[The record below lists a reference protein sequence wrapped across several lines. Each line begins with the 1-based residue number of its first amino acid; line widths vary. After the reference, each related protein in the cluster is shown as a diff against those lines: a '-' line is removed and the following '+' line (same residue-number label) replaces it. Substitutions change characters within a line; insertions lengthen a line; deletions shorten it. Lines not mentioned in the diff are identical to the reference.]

1 MGMLNIFLLQLGS
14 SVVGDVSAKE
24 HNFISLILNASVII
38 KVILLVLFIFSIV
51 SWTIIL
57 IKSFEYKRAM
67 RNSKKF
73 VNYFRKTK
81 NFSEINKFASMFK
94 NSPVSMIF
102 KGGYK
107 ELSHQLSPE
116 KASEKINTDSI
127 HRALIRASNSEINR
141 LEQMNSFLATTAA
154 VTPFIGLF
162 GTVWG
167 IMNSFIGLS
176 RVATV
181 SSGANLTLTAV
192 APGIAEALIATAL
205 GLFAAIPAVIFYN
218 HLLTKLKMLITRMED
233 FIYEFLNVS
242 EKIK

>member
-1 MGMLNIFLLQLGS
+1 MVNMFIMQVGS
-14 SVVGDVSAKE
+14 SVAGDVSGGD
-24 HNFISLILNASVII
+24 NTFISLILNASIII
-38 KVILLVLFIFSIV
+38 KVVMLILFIFSIV
-51 SWTIIL
+51 SWAIIIFKTI
-57 IKSFEYKRAM
+57 EYKRAM

-73 VNYFRKTK
+73 TNYFRKTK

-94 NSPVSMIF
+94 NSPISMIF

-116 KASEKINTDSI
+116 KSSEKIDLDSI
-127 HRALIRASNSEINR
+127 HRSLLRASNSEINR

-176 RVATV
+176 RVASV
-181 SSGANLTLTAV
+181 SEGANLTLTAV

-218 HLLTKLKMLITRMED
+218 HLLSKLKVIVSKMED

>member
-1 MGMLNIFLLQLGS
+1 MFNMFLLQVGS
-14 SVVGDVSAKE
+14 AVTGDVSSVD
-24 HNFISLILNASVII
+24 HNFISLILNSSIII
-38 KVILLVLFIFSIV
+38 KVVMLILFIFSIV
-51 SWTIIL
+51 SWAII
-57 IKSFEYKRAM
+57 IFKSIEYKKAM
-67 RNSKKF
+67 SNSKKF
-73 VNYFRKTK
+73 LNYFRKTK

-94 NSPVSMIF
+94 NSPISMIF

-107 ELSHQLSPE
+107 ELSHQLAPE
-116 KASEKINTDSI
+116 KISEKINVESI
-127 HRALIRASNSEINR
+127 HRSLLRASNAEINR

-176 RVATV
+176 SVANVTD
-181 SSGANLTLTAV
+181 GANLTLTAV

-218 HLLTKLKMLITRMED
+218 HLLTKLKVLVNKMED

>member
-1 MGMLNIFLLQLGS
+1 MLIMQVGS
-14 SVVGDVSAKE
+14 SVAGDVSVADN
-24 HNFISLILNASVII
+24 NFFSLILNASIVIKI
-38 KVILLVLFIFSIV
+38 VMLILFMFSIV
-51 SWTIIL
+51 SLAII
-57 IKSFEYKRAM
+57 IFKSIEYKKAM

-73 VNYFRKTK
+73 INYFRKTK

-94 NSPVSMIF
+94 NSPISMIF

-107 ELSHQLSPE
+107 ELTHQLAPE
-116 KASEKINTDSI
+116 KSSDKINLDSI
-127 HRALIRASNSEINR
+127 HRSLLRASNSEINR

-167 IMNSFIGLS
+167 IMHSFIGLS
-176 RVATV
+176 SAATLNG
-181 SSGANLTLTAV
+181 GANLTLTAV

-218 HLLTKLKMLITRMED
+218 HLLTKLKVLVNKMED

-242 EKIK
+242 EKLK

>member
-1 MGMLNIFLLQLGS
+1 MFNMFLLQVGS
-14 SVVGDVSAKE
+14 AVTGDVSGGD
-24 HNFISLILNASVII
+24 HNFISLILNSSIII
-38 KVILLVLFIFSIV
+38 KVVMLILFIFSIV
-51 SWTIIL
+51 SWAII
-57 IKSFEYKRAM
+57 IFKSIEYKRAM
-67 RNSKKF
+67 TNSKKF
-73 VNYFRKTK
+73 LNYFRKTK

-94 NSPVSMIF
+94 NSPISMIF

-107 ELSHQLSPE
+107 ELSHQLAPE
-116 KASEKINTDSI
+116 KASEKINVESI
-127 HRALIRASNSEINR
+127 HRSLLRSSNAEINR

-176 RVATV
+176 SIASISDGT
-181 SSGANLTLTAV
+181 NLTLTAV

-218 HLLTKLKMLITRMED
+218 HLLTKLKILVNKMED

>member
-1 MGMLNIFLLQLGS
+1 MFNMFLLQVGS
-14 SVVGDVSAKE
+14 AVTGDVSSVD
-24 HNFISLILNASVII
+24 HNFISLILNSSIII
-38 KVILLVLFIFSIV
+38 KVVMLILFIFSIV
-51 SWTIIL
+51 SWAII
-57 IKSFEYKRAM
+57 IFKSIEYKKAM
-67 RNSKKF
+67 SNSKKF
-73 VNYFRKTK
+73 LNYFRKTK

-94 NSPVSMIF
+94 NSPISMIF

-107 ELSHQLSPE
+107 ELSHQLAPE
-116 KASEKINTDSI
+116 KISEKINVESI
-127 HRALIRASNSEINR
+127 HRSLLRASNAEINR

-176 RVATV
+176 SVANVTD
-181 SSGANLTLTAV
+181 GANLTLTAV

-218 HLLTKLKMLITRMED
+218 HLLTKLKILVNKMED